1 MKKKIFNFLA
11 IVSIA
16 TMLSNCAT
24 VFGGRVTECQRTKPA
39 VGKPTREL
47 LRWVLVA
54 DILLFWSEAI
64 IDFATEAIYKPCDN
78 E

>member
-47 LRWVLVA
+47 LR
-54 DILLFWSEAI
+54 
-64 IDFATEAIYKPCDN
+64 
-78 E
+78 